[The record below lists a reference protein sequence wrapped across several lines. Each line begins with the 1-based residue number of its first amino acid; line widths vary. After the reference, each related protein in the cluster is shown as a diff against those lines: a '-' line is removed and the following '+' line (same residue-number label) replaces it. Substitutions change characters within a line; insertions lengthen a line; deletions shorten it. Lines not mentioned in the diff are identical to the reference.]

1 MSVART
7 NIRPVTI
14 PPPRTFDE
22 RSLRAWTVAVAQAL
36 RFNRVARATTVG
48 ASSSVILDVQTEDA
62 TVYGLKGYVVG
73 RRTAGSGSLNDGY
86 FGIIRGTYKVVSG
99 TLSEV
104 GETLEFEVT
113 DIVGATIGMAP
124 NDAKI
129 ELSVTGASGYE
140 ITWFAF
146 LQTLLST

>member
-14 PPPRTFDE
+14 PPPRTFDQL
-22 RSLRAWTVAVAQAL
+22 SLEAWAVAVAQAL
-36 RFNRVARATTVG
+36 RFNRVARTTTVG
-48 ASSSVILDVQTEDA
+48 ASSSVILDVQTKDA
-62 TVYGLKGYVVG
+62 TVYGLKGYVLG
-73 RRTAGSGSLNDGY
+73 RRTAGSGSINDGY
-86 FGIIRGTYKVVSG
+86 FGVIRGTYKVVSG

-113 DIVGATIGMAP
+113 DIVGATIGLAP
-124 NDAKI
+124 NGAKI
-129 ELSVTGASGYE
+129 EISVTGAAGYE
-140 ITWFAF
+140 MSWFVF